1 MRLIQKIESLGVTLR
16 ADGDDLVITGNTRA
30 LTKHQIEWLKNNKP
44 KILTIIRNHKPLSPV
59 EEKAIRAWCS
69 YIGEQ
74 DPELIEEVLSRCDK
88 VIDARRYFLM
98 RSKEAVCS
106 S

>member
-1 MRLIQKIESLGVTLR
+1 MRLIQKIESLGVSLA
-16 ADGDDLVITGNTRA
+16 ADGNDLLISGNTRA

-44 KILTIIRNHKPLSPV
+44 KIMKLISNIEPMNRA
-59 EEKAIRAWCS
+59 EEKAIRTWCS

-88 VIDARRYFLM
+88 VIDARHYFLK
-98 RSKEAVCS
+98 RSKEAICTV
-106 S
+106 